1 MKQQCAAGQENKMKK
16 TVKTIVAVF
25 LAITLIASGS
35 ITADAASY
43 SGKYWVKVNEQCN
56 VVTVYEK
63 SGTKWKPIRAM
74 LCSTGIRNSGKETPR
89 GTFYMGGRRQWGV
102 MFFGVYAQY
111 CTTISGDYLFH
122 SVQYNK
128 QKNYKSQPTD
138 EFNMLGKHASHGCVR
153 LSVMDAK
160 WIYDNCKAGT
170 KVTIYRSSN
179 PGPMGK
185 PEGIKVSTDR
195 KEYWDPT
202 DPNPNNPYYLLKKPV
217 ITVSSKKQ
225 LTVELGSKYTLKKYV
240 TAKDPNT
247 YMDLT
252 DLVTVN
258 KVTKYSEETKTY
270 VKCSFSTKTE
280 GIYKV
285 QYKVKDKYSGTAYKT
300 IKITV
305 ADSNR
310 PAVSGAA
317 DRTVV
322 TGEADAVKDITAKQA
337 GKDMTEAVRVYVKEP
352 EGADYTELTYEQAKA
367 YVFEKAGEYSIR
379 YVLSDTLG
387 KYDDATAKITVTAV
401 SEQTDL

>member
-1 MKQQCAAGQENKMKK
+1 MAGEQNEQSG
-16 TVKTIVAVF
+16 KTIRTIIISVLIV
-25 LAITLIASGS
+25 TLVVSGS

-111 CTTISGDYLFH
+111 CTTISGNYLFH
-122 SVQYNK
+122 SVQYSK

-185 PEGIKVSTDR
+185 PKGIKVSTDR

-202 DPNPNNPYYLLKKPV
+202 DPNPDNPYYLLKKPV

-280 GIYKV
+280 GIYRV

-305 ADSNR
+305 TDSSR
-310 PAVSGAA
+310 PAVLGAA
-317 DRTVV
+317 DRTAAA
-322 TGEADAVKDITAKQA
+322 GETDAVKNVTAKQA
-337 GKDMTEAVRVYVKEP
+337 GTDMTEAIRVYIREP
-352 EGADYTELTYEQAKA
+352 EGADYTELTYEQVKT
-367 YVFEKAGEYSIR
+367 YVFEKTGEYSIR

-387 KYDDATAKITVTAV
+387 KYDDATAMITVTVA
-401 SEQTDL
+401 SE